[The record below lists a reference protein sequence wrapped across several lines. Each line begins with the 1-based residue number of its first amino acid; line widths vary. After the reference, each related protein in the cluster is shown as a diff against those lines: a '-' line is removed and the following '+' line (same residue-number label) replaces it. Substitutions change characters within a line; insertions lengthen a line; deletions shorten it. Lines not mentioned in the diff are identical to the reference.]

1 MRLLPSRRVS
11 GRAWWGLFALLIAA
25 PALALA
31 WLGLRAVRAERLEA
45 EQQLRAQQR
54 QLAQLADAAI
64 RNVLVQ
70 LETAIRRDDSGRP
83 GDGTSAPIPSDA
95 TPMVFQR
102 FGLVTFPRD
111 RVYFGPFGR
120 QPAERVRLT
129 DWSTAVAAM
138 IDAAQAAEIQRRTPE
153 ALRLLSQVAR
163 ADPRLE
169 AWAAIVSARTRL
181 QHDPRALAQLAR
193 SDWARASGVTPSGL
207 PAAFVASAAVDSR
220 PAAERPAFLPLIRA
234 TLDELHAGRW
244 WLSADER
251 RFYDTQLRAFLERA
265 GVPAPPRDVRLD
277 ALAEIDQIVRQSPP
291 SRRNGSTYALERG
304 PTSAALVVWAPS
316 DADGDAWI
324 GAAVNQADAASLIG
338 PPLERLF
345 AGQAFTG
352 AIRDGRGTNVWTPAT
367 TGPFWHSEPLIGI
380 AGWNVAFTGP
390 GDRAALSR
398 RQWLWYGFVVLLLVM
413 LLAGI
418 GMTAQ
423 VVQREMELARMQ
435 AEFVGAVTHEFKSPI
450 TSIRLLLERVAGGR
464 VATPAAAATY
474 YSAIGQETDRLE
486 RLVNRLLDAQQI
498 EAGQRRYAFTS
509 ESLDAVAGDVVR
521 HLQPIA
527 DAKNIRIDVDTSAEL
542 PPVHIDR
549 AAITDAIENLVDN
562 AIKYSRSGTQILVRL
577 HAAGDRVSVEV
588 ADQGIGI
595 ERDEL
600 ARVFDKFYR
609 ARRGDL
615 ESVRGT
621 GLGLA
626 LVKAAAEA
634 HGGTVD
640 VESQPGVG
648 SRFTLQL
655 PSATA
660 PSAEASDVRS
670 AAL

>member
-70 LETAIRRDDSGRP
+70 LETAVRRDDSGRP
-83 GDGTSAPIPSDA
+83 GNGTAAPVPAGA
-95 TPMVFQR
+95 TPMVFHR
-102 FGLVTFPRD
+102 SGLVTFPRD

-120 QPAERVRLT
+120 LPAERARLT
-129 DWSTAVAAM
+129 DWSPAVAAM
-138 IDAAQAAEIQRRTPE
+138 IDAAQAAEIQRRTDD

-163 ADPRLE
+163 AEPRLE
-169 AWAAIVSARTRL
+169 AWSAIVAARTRL
-181 QHDPRALAQLAR
+181 QHDARALAQLAR
-193 SDWARASGVTPSGL
+193 VDWARAPGVTPSGL
-207 PAAFVASAAVDSR
+207 PAAFVASAAIESR
-220 PAAERPAFLPLIRA
+220 PAAERPAFVPLVRA
-234 TLDELHAGRW
+234 TLEGLHAGRW

-265 GVPAPPRDVRLD
+265 GAPAPPRDARLD
-277 ALAEIDQIVRQSPP
+277 AIAEIDQIVRQSPP
-291 SRRNGSTYALERG
+291 SRRGGSTYALERG
-304 PTSAALVVWAPS
+304 PTSAALVVWTPS

-345 AGQAFTG
+345 AGQPFSG
-352 AIRDGRGTNVWTPAT
+352 AIHDARGTNVWTPPAM
-367 TGPFWHSEPLIGI
+367 GPVWHSEPLIGI

-390 GDRAALSR
+390 GDRAMLSR
-398 RQWLWYGFVVLLLVM
+398 REWLWYGFVVLLLVM

-423 VVQREMELARMQ
+423 VVRREMELARMQ
-435 AEFVGAVTHEFKSPI
+435 TEFVGAVTHEFKSPI

-464 VATPAAAATY
+464 VASPAAAANY

-486 RLVNRLLDAQQI
+486 RLVNRLLEAQQI

-509 ESLDAVAGDVVR
+509 ESLDAVADDVVR
-521 HLQPIA
+521 HLLPIA
-527 DAKNIRIDVDTSAEL
+527 DAKNIRIDVETSAGL

-562 AIKYSRSGTQILVRL
+562 AIKYSRSGTQIIVRL
-577 HAAGDRVSVEV
+577 HAAADRVSVEV

-640 VESQPGVG
+640 VESEPGVG

-655 PSATA
+655 PSVSGG
-660 PSAEASDVRS
+660 SAQTVRS